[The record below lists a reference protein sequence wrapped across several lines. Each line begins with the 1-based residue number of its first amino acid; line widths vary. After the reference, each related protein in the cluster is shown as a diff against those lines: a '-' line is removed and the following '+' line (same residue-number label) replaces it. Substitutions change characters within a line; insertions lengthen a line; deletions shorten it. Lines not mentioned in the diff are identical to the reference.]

1 MDALISLDIQMMRFL
16 NLTLS
21 NSVFDAIM
29 PIITSELFVRSILVV
44 AVVIALWKG
53 GRYGRITVLLAV
65 LAVVM
70 SDQLSS
76 QLIKPMVGRIRP
88 CHDLDWVHLL
98 VNCSSGKAFPSSH
111 AANSFAQAVLW
122 SCRYPKIKWGAYPL
136 AALISFSRISVGV
149 HYPVDVLAGIL
160 LGAITGLTIL
170 VIYRFGISRIHYLS
184 TGSSSKSP

>member
-1 MDALISLDIQMMRFL
+1 MDALILFDIQMMRFL

-21 NSVFDAIM
+21 NPVFDAIM

-44 AVVIALWKG
+44 AVVMALWKG
-53 GRYGRITVLLAV
+53 GKYGRITALLAV
-65 LAVVM
+65 LTVVM

-76 QLIKPMVGRIRP
+76 QLIKPLVGRIRP

-98 VNCSSGKAFPSSH
+98 INCSSGKSFPSSH

-136 AALISFSRISVGV
+136 ATLIAFSRISVGV
-149 HYPVDVLAGIL
+149 HYPVDVLAGVL
-160 LGAITGLTIL
+160 LGVLTGLTIL
-170 VIYRFGISRIHYLS
+170 IIYKFGISRIGLLS
-184 TGSSSKSP
+184 THMA